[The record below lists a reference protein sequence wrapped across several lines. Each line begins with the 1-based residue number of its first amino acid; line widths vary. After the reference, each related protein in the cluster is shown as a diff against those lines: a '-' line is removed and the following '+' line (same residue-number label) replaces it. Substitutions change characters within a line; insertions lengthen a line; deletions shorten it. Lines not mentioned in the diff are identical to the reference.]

1 MTDEMKAAVMRILR
15 QEVVPA
21 LGCTEP
27 VAVALVSAIATR
39 DLGHVPEKIEVS
51 VSGNLYKNGLGVM
64 VPGTGRAGLDIA
76 AASGALGGDA
86 QLGLEV
92 LRNITPEIAAIAGA
106 MVDAGKVS
114 VSLADNPKVL
124 YAESKVTGGGHWAR
138 AVIEDDHTRVT
149 LREKDGGTVFA
160 DGSDFA
166 EPGNAGADEWPLSLA
181 VIWDFAAEP
190 TREALDFML
199 ETMRMNAAAA
209 DEGLKGDYGLRVGK
223 SLIPHPDDILGDD
236 AASYAVR
243 LTAAGSDLRM
253 AGAML
258 PVMSN
263 SGSGNQGLACTLPVL
278 AISRR
283 IGADEDRLAKALLV
297 SHLVSIHIKRFI
309 GKLSAL
315 CGAITASTGASCGL
329 VYLLGGDV
337 STMGRAI
344 RNMSGDLAGMICD
357 GAKFTCALKVATTTS
372 AAIKAARLAL
382 NNQAP
387 DSDNGIVD
395 DDADSSIL
403 HLAKLASEGMA
414 HTDKVILDIMMAKKA
429 KHAAMMRD
437 EEK

>member
-1 MTDEMKAAVMRILR
+1 MTDEMNAAIMRILR

-27 VAVALVSAIATR
+27 VAVALASAIAVR
-39 DLGHVPEKIEVS
+39 DLGLPPEKIEVL

-76 AASGALGGDA
+76 AAAGALGGDA
-86 QLGLEV
+86 ELELEV
-92 LRNITPEIAAIAGA
+92 LRSVTPAVAAAA
-106 MVDAGKVS
+106 ASLVDSGKVT
-114 VSLADNPKVL
+114 VGLAETPKVL
-124 YAESKVTGGGHWAR
+124 YAEAKVFSGNRWAR
-138 AVIEDDHTRVT
+138 AVIEDAHTRVT
-149 LREKDGGTVFA
+149 LRESDGGTLFENRVESTA
-160 DGSDFA
+160 PEDVDSGR
-166 EPGNAGADEWPLSLA
+166 WPLSLT
-181 VIWDFAAEP
+181 VVWEFAAEP
-190 TREALDFML
+190 PKEAIELML
-199 ETMRMNAAAA
+199 ETVRMNAAAA
-209 DEGLKGDYGLRVGK
+209 DEGLIGDYGLRVGK
-223 SLIPHPDDILGDD
+223 SLTPHPDDILGDD

-243 LTAAGSDLRM
+243 LAAAGSDLRM

-278 AISRR
+278 AICRR
-283 IGADEDRLAKALLV
+283 IGADEGRLGRALLV
-297 SHLVSIHIKRFI
+297 SHLVSIHIKHFV

-329 VYLLGGDV
+329 VHLLGGDV
-337 STMGRAI
+337 VAMGRAI

-395 DDADSSIL
+395 DDAEASIL

-414 HTDKVILDIMMAKKA
+414 QTDKVILDIMIAKKA
-429 KHAAMMRD
+429 KHAGTGQGS
-437 EEK
+437 